1 MAVSVP
7 FYGKGSKKIS
17 IFNFK
22 DAIPKAFVY
31 EPNNYHMSRNKSSI

>member
-7 FYGKGSKKIS
+7 FYGRGSKKIS

-22 DAIPKAFVY
+22 SKNKLAFVY
-31 EPNNYHMSRNKSSI
+31 NPNDYHMARKKS